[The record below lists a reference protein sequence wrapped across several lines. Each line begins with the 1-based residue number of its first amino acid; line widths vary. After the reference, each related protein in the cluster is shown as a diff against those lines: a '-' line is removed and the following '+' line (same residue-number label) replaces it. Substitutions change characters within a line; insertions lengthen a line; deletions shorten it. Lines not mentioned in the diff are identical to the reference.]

1 MTKQEFTERT
11 GFTPTDANFALIHE
25 EYMEAGPN
33 VGKDQFCK
41 EWLKNGGP
49 QRAYDWARQVG
60 TSATAEML
68 KAKAERDD
76 LSERVRTLA
85 TLNTGLTLECTNHK
99 QQILKERNKISELE
113 DKNIE
118 LRRALMIAKLAIK
131 GAKDLDLDD
140 ETRRMVMDTIDNTLS
155 NR

>member
-11 GFTPTDANFALIHE
+11 GFTPTDANFTLIHE

-41 EWLKNGGP
+41 EWRENGGP

-60 TSATAEML
+60 TSAVADML
-68 KAKAERDD
+68 TVQAERDS
-76 LSERVRTLA
+76 LSERMRSLVAKDTELV
-85 TLNTGLTLECTNHK
+85 NEIHKLEDKN
-99 QQILKERNKISELE
+99 LKLE

-118 LRRALMIAKLAIK
+118 LRNALMIAKLAL
-131 GAKDLDLDD
+131 GNTNALDD
-140 ETRRMVMDTIDNTLS
+140 DTLQIIRDTINNALR
-155 NR
+155 NN

>member
-11 GFTPTDANFALIHE
+11 GFAPTDANFTLIHE

-60 TSATAEML
+60 TSAVADML
-68 KAKAERDD
+68 TVLAERDD
-76 LSERVRTLA
+76 LSERMRSLVAKDTKLV
-85 TLNTGLTLECTNHK
+85 NENHK
-99 QQILKERNKISELE
+99 LVDRN
-113 DKNIE
+113 NE
-118 LRRALMIAKLAIK
+118 LRKILLIAKLAIRN
-131 GAKDLDLDD
+131 AKDLDLDD
-140 ETRRMVMDTIDNTLS
+140 ETRKMLTDTIDNALN